1 MCGISLYLLQRL
13 KVTIMDEMK
22 KYTNAEVATIA
33 VARLNGISIPLD
45 LEDIAMELLR
55 IAKPRFSL
63 KKYPE
68 HVDMHVVRVSL
79 SDACETR

>member
-55 IAKPRFSL
+55 IPKPRF
-63 KKYPE
+63 
-68 HVDMHVVRVSL
+68 
-79 SDACETR
+79 

>member
-1 MCGISLYLLQRL
+1 
-13 KVTIMDEMK
+13 MDEMK